1 MTALSQIP
9 NAPPARAARRFRL
22 PSAFWLIAPA
32 VLFLALFFLFPLLKL
47 VAISLPGGSTEFYAQ
62 IFTTPVFLRVIGETF
77 RMSLIVTAITVLV
90 AYPYAYAMAHG
101 GKAALL
107 LLTIAL
113 LIPFWVSLLL
123 RSFSWIVLLQNSGL
137 VNDFLIA
144 AGIVDKPVRL
154 IRTPFG
160 VMIGMVHILL
170 PYAVLPLYTVMKKID
185 LRLMEASAICGASFA
200 RGFWR
205 IYLPLSLPGVMASAI
220 LAFTL
225 ALGFYIT
232 PALLGSPRNM
242 MIAQMIAGQ
251 FNEQLNFG
259 LGAALAVVLMVLTA
273 LAFGLFGALRA
284 LFLRHASARAGG
296 L

>member
-1 MTALSQIP
+1 M
-9 NAPPARAARRFRL
+9 PAKAMGRFRP

-32 VLFLALFFLFPLLKL
+32 ILFLAFFFVFPLLKL
-47 VAISLPGGSTEFYAQ
+47 VAISLPDGSAEHYRQ

-77 RMSLIVTAITVLV
+77 RVSLIVTVVTVAI

-101 GKAALL
+101 GRAALL
-107 LLTIAL
+107 VLTVAL

-123 RSFSWIVLLQNSGL
+123 RSFSWIVLLQNTGL
-137 VNDFLIA
+137 INDFLIA
-144 AGIVDKPVRL
+144 AGLIDRPIRL
-154 IRTPFG
+154 IRTPLG
-160 VMIGMVHILL
+160 VIIGMVHILL

-185 LRLMEASAICGASFA
+185 LRLMEASSICGASWLRGFA
-200 RGFWR
+200 RVYF
-205 IYLPLSLPGVMASAI
+205 PLSLPGVMASAI

-232 PALLGSPRNM
+232 PALLGSPRDM

-273 LAFGLFGALRA
+273 MAFGLFGA
-284 LFLRHASARAGG
+284 ARAALQMRDRRKGEA
-296 L
+296 

>member
-1 MTALSQIP
+1 M
-9 NAPPARAARRFRL
+9 PAKAMGRFRP

-32 VLFLALFFLFPLLKL
+32 ILFLAFFFVFPLLKL
-47 VAISLPGGSTEFYAQ
+47 VAISLPDGSVEHYRQ

-77 RMSLIVTAITVLV
+77 RVSLIVTVVTVAI

-101 GKAALL
+101 GRAALL
-107 LLTIAL
+107 VLTVAL

-123 RSFSWIVLLQNSGL
+123 RSFSWIVLLQNTGL
-137 VNDFLIA
+137 INDFLIA
-144 AGIVDKPVRL
+144 AGLIDRPIRL
-154 IRTPFG
+154 IRTPLG
-160 VMIGMVHILL
+160 VIIGMVHILL

-185 LRLMEASAICGASFA
+185 LRLMEASSICGASWLRGFA
-200 RGFWR
+200 RVYF
-205 IYLPLSLPGVMASAI
+205 PLSLPGVMASAI

-232 PALLGSPRNM
+232 PALLGSPRDM

-273 LAFGLFGALRA
+273 MAFGLFGA
-284 LFLRHASARAGG
+284 ARAALQMRDRRKGEA
-296 L
+296 

>member
-1 MTALSQIP
+1 MTASTNDRSLP
-9 NAPPARAARRFRL
+9 MKARLQRSVRL
-22 PSAFWLIAPA
+22 PPVLWLIVPSI
-32 VLFLALFFLFPLLKL
+32 LFLALFFVFPLLKL
-47 VAISLPGGSTEFYAQ
+47 VAISLPDGSVEYYQQ
-62 IFTTPVFLRVIGETF
+62 IFTTPIFLRVIGETF
-77 RMSLIVTAITVLV
+77 RVSLIVTVVTVVV

-101 GKAALL
+101 GRSVLL

-137 VNDFLIA
+137 INDLLIA
-144 AGIVDKPVRL
+144 MGLIDKPLRL
-154 IRTPFG
+154 IRTPLG
-160 VMIGMVHILL
+160 VTIGMVHILL

-185 LRLMEASAICGASFA
+185 LRLMEASSICGASWLRGFA
-200 RGFWR
+200 R
-205 IYLPLSLPGVMASAI
+205 IYFPLSLPGVVASAI

-232 PALLGSPRNM
+232 PALLGSPRDM

-273 LAFGLFGALRA
+273 VAFGLFGAVWGALQLRGRRKGEA
-284 LFLRHASARAGG
+284 
-296 L
+296 

>member
-1 MTALSQIP
+1 MTASINDRSLPMKAGPQRSV
-9 NAPPARAARRFRL
+9 RL
-22 PSAFWLIAPA
+22 PPVLWLIVPSI
-32 VLFLALFFLFPLLKL
+32 LFLALFFVFPLLKL
-47 VAISLPGGSTEFYAQ
+47 VAISLPGGSVEYYQQ
-62 IFTTPVFLRVIGETF
+62 IFTTPIFLRVIGETF
-77 RMSLIVTAITVLV
+77 RVSLIVTVVTVVV

-101 GKAALL
+101 GRSVLL

-137 VNDFLIA
+137 INDFLIA
-144 AGIVDKPVRL
+144 MGLIDKPLRL
-154 IRTPFG
+154 IRTPLG
-160 VMIGMVHILL
+160 VTIGMVHILL

-185 LRLMEASAICGASFA
+185 LRLMEASSICGASWLRGFA
-200 RGFWR
+200 R
-205 IYLPLSLPGVMASAI
+205 IYFPLSLPGVVASAI

-232 PALLGSPRNM
+232 PALLGSPRDM

-273 LAFGLFGALRA
+273 VAFGLFGSVWAALQ
-284 LFLRHASARAGG
+284 LRGRRRGEA
-296 L
+296 

>member
-1 MTALSQIP
+1 MTATTNDRSVP
-9 NAPPARAARRFRL
+9 VKAGSSRGFRL
-22 PSAFWLIAPA
+22 PPAFWLIVPS
-32 VLFLALFFLFPLLKL
+32 VLFLALFFVFPLLKL
-47 VAISLPGGSTEFYAQ
+47 VAISLPDGSMEYYHQ

-77 RMSLIVTAITVLV
+77 RVSLIVTVVTVAI

-101 GKAALL
+101 GRAMLL
-107 LLTIAL
+107 VLTIAL

-144 AGIVDKPVRL
+144 TGLIDRPLRL
-154 IRTPFG
+154 IRTPMG
-160 VMIGMVHILL
+160 VIIGMVHILL

-185 LRLMEASAICGASFA
+185 LRLMEASSICGASWLRGFA
-200 RGFWR
+200 R
-205 IYLPLSLPGVMASAI
+205 IYFPLSLPGVMASAI

-232 PALLGSPRNM
+232 PALLGSPRDM

-273 LAFGLFGALRA
+273 VAFGLFGAVRAALQLRGRRKEEA
-284 LFLRHASARAGG
+284 
-296 L
+296 

>member
-1 MTALSQIP
+1 MTATTNDRSGP
-9 NAPPARAARRFRL
+9 VKAGSSRSFRL
-22 PSAFWLIAPA
+22 PPAFWLIVPS
-32 VLFLALFFLFPLLKL
+32 VLFLAFFFVFPLLKL
-47 VAISLPGGSTEFYAQ
+47 VAISLPDGSLEYYHQ
-62 IFTTPVFLRVIGETF
+62 IFTTPLFLRVIGETF
-77 RMSLIVTAITVLV
+77 RVSLIVTVVTVAI

-101 GKAALL
+101 GRAVLL
-107 LLTIAL
+107 VLTIAL

-144 AGIVDKPVRL
+144 TGLIDRPLRL
-154 IRTPFG
+154 IRTPMG
-160 VMIGMVHILL
+160 VIIGMVHILL

-185 LRLMEASAICGASFA
+185 LRLMEASSICGASWLRGFA
-200 RGFWR
+200 RVYF
-205 IYLPLSLPGVMASAI
+205 PLSLPGVMASAI

-232 PALLGSPRNM
+232 PALLGSPRDM

-259 LGAALAVVLMVLTA
+259 LGAALAVVLMVLTGV
-273 LAFGLFGALRA
+273 AFGLFGAVRA
-284 LFLRHASARAGG
+284 ALQMRGRRTGEA
-296 L
+296 

>member
-1 MTALSQIP
+1 MTATTNDRSVPVKTGLS
-9 NAPPARAARRFRL
+9 RSFRL
-22 PSAFWLIAPA
+22 PPAFWLIVPS
-32 VLFLALFFLFPLLKL
+32 VLFLAFFFVFPLLKL
-47 VAISLPGGSTEFYAQ
+47 VAISLPGGSLEYYHQ

-77 RMSLIVTAITVLV
+77 RVSLIVTVVTVAI

-101 GKAALL
+101 GRAVLL
-107 LLTIAL
+107 VLTIAL

-144 AGIVDKPVRL
+144 IGLIDRPLRL
-154 IRTPFG
+154 IRTPMG
-160 VMIGMVHILL
+160 VIIGMVHILL

-185 LRLMEASAICGASFA
+185 LRLMEASSICGASWLRGFA
-200 RGFWR
+200 RVYF
-205 IYLPLSLPGVMASAI
+205 PLSLPGVMASAI

-232 PALLGSPRNM
+232 PALLGSPRDM

-273 LAFGLFGALRA
+273 VAFGLFGAVRTA
-284 LFLRHASARAGG
+284 LQMRGRRTGKA
-296 L
+296 

>member
-1 MTALSQIP
+1 MTVFTNDRGVPAMTGASRTFRV
-9 NAPPARAARRFRL
+9 PP
-22 PSAFWLIAPA
+22 AFWLIAPA
-32 VLFLALFFLFPLLKL
+32 ILFLALFFVFPLLKL
-47 VAISLPGGSTEFYAQ
+47 VAISLPGGSTEYYDQ
-62 IFTTPVFLRVIGETF
+62 IFTTPVFMRVIGETF
-77 RMSLIVTAITVLV
+77 RVSLIVTVVTVAV

-101 GKAALL
+101 GRAVLL
-107 LLTIAL
+107 VLTIAL

-137 VNDFLIA
+137 INDFLIA
-144 AGIVDKPVRL
+144 TGLIEKPVRL

-185 LRLMEASAICGASFA
+185 LRLMEASSICGATWLRGFA
-200 RGFWR
+200 R
-205 IYLPLSLPGVMASAI
+205 IYFPLSLPGVMASAI

-232 PALLGSPRNM
+232 PALLGSPRDM

-273 LAFGLFGALRA
+273 IAFGLFGAVRAALQLRG
-284 LFLRHASARAGG
+284 RSKGG
-296 L
+296 V